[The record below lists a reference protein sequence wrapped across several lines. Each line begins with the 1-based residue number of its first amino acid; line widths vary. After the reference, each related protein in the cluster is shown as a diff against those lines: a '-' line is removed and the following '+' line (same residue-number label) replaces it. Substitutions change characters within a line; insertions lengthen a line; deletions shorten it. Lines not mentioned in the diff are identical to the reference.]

1 MDPLLTERQ
10 QRPPAH
16 PKRGARLCRAP
27 GVLLDLGEK
36 SQYPLKSLRGVL
48 GGSPLRPFLSASHL
62 VVPDLSL
69 SSVVLGPVSPS
80 PAPPLCSTL
89 SFSLSLSSALLA
101 SYVPC
106 CLWGRGLA
114 EDFGYHFA
122 QGVVLRGSRAPPV
135 LTSEGSEVILGGM
148 QPVSSRGPSHSGQH
162 QSPCPGL
169 RLEAV
174 SHCGP
179 LTELG

>member
-1 MDPLLTERQ
+1 MDLLLTERQ

-62 VVPDLSL
+62 VVLICHCPLL
-69 SSVVLGPVSPS
+69 YWVLCPPPQPLPCAPRFHFPCLLFCSSCF
-80 PAPPLCSTL
+80 LCSLL
-89 SFSLSLSSALLA
+89 SVGEGA
-101 SYVPC
+101 C
-106 CLWGRGLA
+106 RGLWVSLCTRS
-114 EDFGYHFA
+114 
-122 QGVVLRGSRAPPV
+122 GVEGLLGTPV